1 MKAVG
6 AAPSEE
12 VEEGE
17 FVSAGPED
25 PVGAGALA
33 EEEEEVLWDE
43 PLSTS
48 ALEGSRVPQWSWI
61 VVLHLD

>member
-6 AAPSEE
+6 AAPWEE
-12 VEEGE
+12 VVDGE
-17 FVSAGPED
+17 FVAAAPEVAVD
-25 PVGAGALA
+25 EGAAA
-33 EEEEEVLWDE
+33 EEVLPDE
-43 PLSTS
+43 PPPTW